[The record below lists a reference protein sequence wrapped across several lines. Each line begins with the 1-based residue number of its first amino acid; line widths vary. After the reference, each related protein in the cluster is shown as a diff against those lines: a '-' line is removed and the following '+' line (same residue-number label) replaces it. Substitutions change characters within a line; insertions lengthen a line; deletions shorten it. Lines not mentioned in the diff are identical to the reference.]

1 MCAVVVLF
9 VLLGSAPRAF
19 AADMTTEI
27 SGPQDEPS
35 TVWGRLGRD
44 LAAPFSGDGLNFL
57 VVGSALSLASYSMKP
72 YGRDLASDRPLG
84 STSKFGYQLGFW
96 KTDAIYIGGLGLWSL
111 LMKDGKA
118 SHDALFALRATVY
131 TALATEGIKS
141 LRLEDRPRGRGEMN
155 SFPSG
160 HSSNSFALAGSIVRN
175 HGWAVGG
182 PAMAIAT
189 FVAVSRVND
198 NAHYIHDVVFGATLG
213 LSYSFG
219 LDTEWTWKG
228 HRSISLVPGVS
239 GDSVGM
245 NATIK
250 F

>member
-1 MCAVVVLF
+1 MCAVVILCVL
-9 VLLGSAPRAF
+9 VGSAPSVF

-27 SGPQDEPS
+27 SGPEDEPD
-35 TVWGRLGRD
+35 TMWGRLGRD
-44 LAAPFSGDGLNFL
+44 LTAPFSADGMNFL
-57 VVGSALSLASYSMKP
+57 AVGSALTVASYAMKP
-72 YGRDLASDRPLG
+72 YGRDIAADRPLG
-84 STSKFGYQLGFW
+84 STSRFGYQLGFW
-96 KTDAIYIGGLGLWSL
+96 KTDAVYIGGLALWSL
-111 LMKDGKA
+111 IANDRKA

-131 TALATEGIKS
+131 TGLMTGAISS
-141 LRLEDRPRGRGEMN
+141 LGLEDRPRGRGEMN

-160 HSSNSFALAGSIVRN
+160 HASNSFALAGSIVRN
-175 HGWAVGG
+175 HGWYVGA

-228 HRSISLVPGVS
+228 HRSISLVPEVT

-245 NATIK
+245 TATLK